1 MRAAL
6 PRARGF
12 QPGLRPDRATG
23 QGRRYCTASHA
34 AAPLPSARLPPLF
47 LKPACACGRR
57 GVHGGQGLHQAA
69 AGAARHRVLRQ
80 GGAVQASAAADVAV
94 RPRAAAGGAHLSTA
108 STPAAN
114 PQATTP
120 PLPASTKCIP
130 THAIANRSNAF
141 SPRPASLAG
150 QDEARQAADLC
161 QSGCARARPPPTRL
175 RPARQPRQLAG
186 HLPPG
191 GAALPAQDGGLAG
204 ERGAR
209 CAAGKAAS
217 SSIRDDVLFWQLA
230 EEASLPLRGAPAV
243 PVSSAVAQRVLLQRP
258 RCSPPPPPP
267 VSTPRRKPARF
278 YILPSSALTNF
289 QPNTNFPQEPRLR
302 RVHVRTAMDIKM
314 DPERPEY
321 HRAIAHWARPGGGP
335 GLHGWR
341 AGARRGREGAQGAAA
356 AVFRIG
362 WTANSSTYCSCARL
376 ASPPPH
382 THCTTHPPRT
392 HTHTRARK
400 FCPFNCSW
408 DGSRGLLRRAGGGEH
423 GRTDQQPRAVAA
435 LCQRA
440 AGDSA
445 GTAAGCWLLALQLG
459 AGTAA
464 ACAAADTPRWCRC
477 ATPAS
482 TCGSPHL
489 LCSCCRCSALARL
502 AISATVPPCCFLP
515 LPCCRRPACC
525 QLARS
530 CLPW

>member
-204 ERGAR
+204 A
-209 CAAGKAAS
+209 
-217 SSIRDDVLFWQLA
+217 
-230 EEASLPLRGAPAV
+230 APA
-243 PVSSAVAQRVLLQRP
+243 PRARAYRHGHQDGPGAARVSQG
-258 RCSPPPPPP
+258 
-267 VSTPRRKPARF
+267 
-278 YILPSSALTNF
+278 
-289 QPNTNFPQEPRLR
+289 
-302 RVHVRTAMDIKM
+302 
-314 DPERPEY
+314 
-321 HRAIAHWARPGGGP
+321 HRALGTARWGAGLAWVAGWCQEGPRGRPGGG
-335 GLHGWR
+335 
-341 AGARRGREGAQGAAA
+341 
-356 AVFRIG
+356 
-362 WTANSSTYCSCARL
+362 SSGFPHWLDGELVNLLFLCSPCI
-376 ASPPPH
+376 PPPTH
-382 THCTTHPPRT
+382 TLHHPPTKNT
-392 HTHTRARK
+392 HTHTRAQVLPIQLQLGRI
-400 FCPFNCSW
+400 PGPAAASW
-408 DGSRGLLRRAGGGEH
+408 WRRA
-423 GRTDQQPRAVAA
+423 RADRSAA
-435 LCQRA
+435 ACCRCALPTCCWRFRRH
-440 AGDSA
+440 
-445 GTAAGCWLLALQLG
+445 GCWLLA
-459 AGTAA
+459 
-464 ACAAADTPRWCRC
+464 ACAAAWSRHCCCLR
-477 ATPAS
+477 
-482 TCGSPHL
+482 
-489 LCSCCRCSALARL
+489 CCRHAAVVPLCHSRFHLRLTALAL
-502 AISATVPPCCFLP
+502 
-515 LPCCRRPACC
+515 
-525 QLARS
+525 
-530 CLPW
+530 